1 MTDRED
7 RIREIA
13 YFLWIEEGYPD
24 GQAERHWQ
32 AAETRLDA
40 EDLERKSV
48 EGEPPGDPLD
58 RSSTASSP
66 TRAGAAPAS
75 QRRGVPSG
83 KDQDASAGVRG
94 SI

>member
-7 RIREIA
+7 RIREFA
-13 YFLWIEEGYPD
+13 YFLWVEEGYPD

-58 RSSTASSP
+58 RSSTASASP
-66 TRAGAAPAS
+66 RAGAAQAS

-83 KDQDASAGVRG
+83 KDSDASAGARG